1 MAISRGCVTAT
12 RADSSSASTRSAS
25 NMTNP
30 STVHIGRSLSVVVI
44 PFTVME
50 RPMWTVVGFVM
61 FDAVRVDAELLS
73 ARVAVTQPREI
84 AIYDRAFSALSAM
97 AVHGQAAR
105 ALITGAIAAL
115 G

>member
-12 RADSSSASTRSAS
+12 RADSSSASTRTAS

-30 STVHIGRSLSVVVI
+30 TTVHIGRSM
-44 PFTVME
+44 TVKGITTTDRE
-50 RPMWTVVGFVM
+50 RPMWTVEGFVM
-61 FDAVRVDAELLS
+61 FDADRVDAELLS